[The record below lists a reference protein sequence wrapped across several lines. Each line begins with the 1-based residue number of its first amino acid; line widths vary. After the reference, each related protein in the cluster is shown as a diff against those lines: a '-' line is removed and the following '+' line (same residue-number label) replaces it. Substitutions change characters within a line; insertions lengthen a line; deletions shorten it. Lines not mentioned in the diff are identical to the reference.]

1 MEIVA
6 KLYLVDEKGDKFMG
20 LGVLW
25 LLQSIEKE
33 GSLRAAALA
42 MNLSYSKAF
51 KMVKKLEEQLN
62 RPVIE
67 RRKGG
72 SEKVGSTLN
81 EFGSQFIKLYDK
93 FQTEAKLLLD
103 SPFDD
108 FIREFNQLKNK
119 ESTYE
124 K

>member
-33 GSLRAAALA
+33 GSLRAAALE
-42 MNLSYSKAF
+42 MDLSYSKAF

-81 EFGSQFIKLYDK
+81 EFGRRFIRLYDK

-103 SPFDD
+103 APFED
-108 FIREFNQLKNK
+108 FLREFEQMK
-119 ESTYE
+119 S
-124 K
+124 